1 MTDLTEKKVLK
12 FNIPKEKVSE
22 LSHLVKGDD
31 NTFVK
36 FFDGKDFGTIRLY
49 EKMIDTMWVEARD
62 TKDKLIE
69 GYQKA
74 SNKEEVKT
82 LVHQIYTVLLDLE
95 HKYHVLQGLKHRYFD
110 VSISKGSERS

>member
-1 MTDLTEKKVLK
+1 MGDLTENKVLK

-22 LSHLVKGDD
+22 LSHLVRGDD
-31 NTFVK
+31 DTFVK

-49 EKMIDTMWVEARD
+49 EKMIDNMWAEARD
-62 TKDKLIE
+62 AKDKIIE

-95 HKYHVLQGLKHRYFD
+95 HKYRVLQGLEQRYFGI
-110 VSISKGSERS
+110 STSKGSEKA

>member
-1 MTDLTEKKVLK
+1 MSDLTENKVLK
-12 FNIPKEKVSE
+12 FNIPREKVSE

-31 NTFVK
+31 DTFVK

-49 EKMIDTMWVEARD
+49 EKMIDNMWAEARD
-62 TKDKLIE
+62 AKDKIIE

-95 HKYHVLQGLKHRYFD
+95 HKYHVLQGLEQRYFD
-110 VSISKGSERS
+110 ISTSKRSEKA

>member
-1 MTDLTEKKVLK
+1 LTDSMEKKVLR

-22 LSHLVKGDD
+22 LSHLVRSDD
-31 NTFVK
+31 DTFVK

-49 EKMIDTMWVEARD
+49 EKMIDSMWAEARD
-62 TKDKLIE
+62 AKDSLIE
-69 GYQKA
+69 GYQKS

-95 HKYHVLQGLKHRYFD
+95 HKYHVLQGLEQRYFD
-110 VSISKGSERS
+110 VSTSKGSEKA

>member
-31 NTFVK
+31 DTFVK

-49 EKMIDTMWVEARD
+49 EKMINTMWAGAKD
-62 TKDKLIE
+62 TKNKLIE

-95 HKYHVLQGLKHRYFD
+95 HKYYVLKGLEQRYFNI
-110 VSISKGSERS
+110 STSKGSEKA

>member
-1 MTDLTEKKVLK
+1 MLFRSVSQSRYS
-12 FNIPKEKVSE
+12 PKEKVSE

-31 NTFVK
+31 DTFVK

-49 EKMIDTMWVEARD
+49 EKIIDTMWAEARD
-62 TKDKLIE
+62 SKDKLIE
-69 GYQKA
+69 GYRKA

-95 HKYHVLQGLKHRYFD
+95 HKYYVLQGLEQRYFD
-110 VSISKGSERS
+110 ISIPKGSKKA

>member
-1 MTDLTEKKVLK
+1 MSDLTENKVLK

-31 NTFVK
+31 DAFVK

-49 EKMIDTMWVEARD
+49 EKMIDSMWAEA
-62 TKDKLIE
+62 KDAKDELIE

-95 HKYHVLQGLKHRYFD
+95 HKYYVLQGLEQRYFNI
-110 VSISKGSERS
+110 STSKGSEKA